1 MGSALAPV
9 LCTLVASTT
18 EFLWLRDF
26 RSTLFNIGLCTAV
39 RYADN
44 RAFHFHEG
52 LRQNA
57 WTQLL
62 PNLEFY
68 GPPILLEYVHEEKFL
83 GTVCSVVQGTI
94 TTCQPSDSTVLRT
107 LQSVGSREHVL
118 SGFSARIRTIIR
130 LARPMRLIRPQVED
144 LIEIY
149 QGRGF
154 SHRCLVQI
162 AQPLLNSVGILSV
175 KIPRTPTGRELV
187 ASCVVSLSLSL
198 PLSLSLSLHVLVHEL
213 TYHSQLLW
221 DQIELQGLV
230 QRP

>member
-18 EFLWLRDF
+18 EFLWLRNF
-26 RSTLFNIGLCTAV
+26 RNTVFNIGLCTAV

-62 PNLEFY
+62 LNLEFY
-68 GPPILLEYVHEEKFL
+68 GPPVLLEYVHEEKFL
-83 GTVCSVVQGTI
+83 GAACSVVQGTI

-118 SGFSARIRTIIR
+118 SGFSAKIRTIIR

-162 AQPLLNSVGILSV
+162 AHPLLNSVGTHLS
-175 KIPRTPTGRELV
+175 
-187 ASCVVSLSLSL
+187 
-198 PLSLSLSLHVLVHEL
+198 
-213 TYHSQLLW
+213 
-221 DQIELQGLV
+221 
-230 QRP
+230 